1 MHYSCV
7 FALIISTF
15 FSIFARFIIQ
25 HCKYMKY
32 SIKTLIYTSL
42 IATLAACGQQ
52 KAQETTPVESEPVA
66 QVIPVKTEYG
76 IVTEDFITEMGVVK
90 SGQTLSGVFEHVGV
104 PRNIAAALNT
114 LPDSVFNVKKVRAGN
129 QFTVYRM
136 QDSLKTPAYIV
147 YHSSIIDHTVFKT
160 TDSLSVWHFKKPVT
174 SQTKVSTAT
183 IETSLWDATVSN
195 NLNLNLSLE
204 LSDIYAW
211 VVDFFGIQKG
221 DGFTVYY
228 SENYVD
234 SVSVG
239 IGEIYA
245 CKFTHNK
252 QDYYAYRYDNDS
264 LGIHGYWDENGNSL
278 RKAFLKAPLKFS
290 RISSRFTYARKH
302 PVYKVV
308 RPHTGV
314 DYAAPKGTPVVA
326 IGDGKVIFKG
336 YKGGGG
342 HTVKIKHNS
351 IYTTAYLHLSK
362 YGKGINVGAQVK
374 QGQVIGYVG
383 STGAS
388 TGPHLDFRVWK
399 GGSPI
404 DPLKMESP
412 SVEPVPAKAMDAF
425 KAVKAEYD
433 EKLASY
439 GE

>member
-1 MHYSCV
+1 MKHTFAYSILLVCM
-7 FALIISTF
+7 ALIS
-15 FSIFARFIIQ
+15 
-25 HCKYMKY
+25 
-32 SIKTLIYTSL
+32 
-42 IATLAACGQQ
+42 ACTTQEN
-52 KAQETTPVESEPVA
+52 KQETENKPTEVPIAPAPVL
-66 QVIPVKTEYG
+66 TEYG
-76 IVTEDFITEMGVVK
+76 IETAAYTTEMGTVK
-90 SGQTLSGVFEHVGV
+90 NGQTLSGVFEHVGV
-104 PRNIAAALNT
+104 ARNVAAQLNT
-114 LPDSVFNVKKVRAGN
+114 LPDSIFDVRKVRAGN
-129 QFTVYRM
+129 QFTVYRT
-136 QDSLKTPAYIV
+136 QDSLQTPAYIV
-147 YHSSIIDHTVFKT
+147 YHSSLVDHVIFGTK
-160 TDSLSVWHFKKPVT
+160 DSLTVNHFKKSVT
-174 SQTKVSTAT
+174 SVKKVSTAV
-183 IETSLWDATVSN
+183 IETSLWDATVKN

-234 SVSVG
+234 SISVG

-245 CKFTHNK
+245 AKFTHNHK
-252 QDYYAYRYDNDS
+252 DYYAYRYDNDS
-264 LGIHGYWDENGNSL
+264 LGIHGYWDENGGSL

-302 PVYKVV
+302 PIYKVV

-314 DYAAPKGTPVVA
+314 DYAAPKGTPVVS
-326 IGDGKVIFKG
+326 IGDGKVVFRA

-351 IYTTAYLHLSK
+351 VYTTAYLHLSK
-362 YGKGINVGAQVK
+362 YGPGIQVGTQVK

-399 GGSPI
+399 NGTPI

-425 KAVKAEYD
+425 KAVKAAYD
-433 EKLASY
+433 EKLGVRS
-439 GE
+439 

>member
-1 MHYSCV
+1 M
-7 FALIISTF
+7 ADE
-15 FSIFARFIIQ
+15 
-25 HCKYMKY
+25 
-32 SIKTLIYTSL
+32 SL
-42 IATLAACGQQ
+42 SASHSNE
-52 KAQETTPVESEPVA
+52 KK
-66 QVIPVKTEYG
+66 VKTEYG
-76 IVTEDFITEMGVVK
+76 IVVDDYTSESETVK
-90 SGQTLSGVFEHVGV
+90 NGQTLSGVFEHVGV
-104 PRNIAAALNT
+104 PRSVAARLNT
-114 LPDSVFNVKKVRAGN
+114 LSHDIFDVRKVRAGN
-129 QFTVYRM
+129 QITVYRM

-147 YHSSIIDHTVFKT
+147 YHSSLVDHVVFNVQDTLAVSHYQKA
-160 TDSLSVWHFKKPVT
+160 V
-174 SQTKVSTAT
+174 TKVEKVSAAV
-183 IETSLWDATVSN
+183 IETSLWDATVKN
-195 NLNLNLSLE
+195 NLNINLSLE

-228 SENYVD
+228 TENYVD

-245 CKFTHNK
+245 AKFTHNK
-252 QDYYAYRYDNDS
+252 QDYYAYQYNNDS
-264 LGIHGYWDENGNSL
+264 LNVHGYWDEKGGSL

-290 RISSRFTYARKH
+290 RVSSRFTYARKH

-314 DYAAPKGTPVVA
+314 DYAAPTGTPVVA
-326 IGDGKVIFKG
+326 IGDGKVIFRA

-351 IYTTAYLHLSK
+351 VYTTAYLHLSK
-362 YGKGINVGAQVK
+362 YGPGITVGSQVK

-399 GGSPI
+399 NGSPI

-425 KAVKAEYD
+425 KAKKAEYD
-433 EKLASY
+433 EKLASVASH
-439 GE
+439 

>member
-1 MHYSCV
+1 MKKH
-7 FALIISTF
+7 IIP
-15 FSIFARFIIQ
+15 I
-25 HCKYMKY
+25 
-32 SIKTLIYTSL
+32 
-42 IATLAACGQQ
+42 IATLMVSTWVACTPQQQNNAQAADN
-52 KAQETTPVESEPVA
+52 KPVTEEILP
-66 QVIPVKTEYG
+66 KNTEYG
-76 IVTEDFITEMGVVK
+76 IVTDGLLTETGSVK
-90 SGQTLSGVFEHVGV
+90 SGQTLSGVFEHIGV
-104 PRNIAAALNT
+104 PRGVAAQLNT
-114 LPDSVFNVKKVRAGN
+114 LPASVFDVRKVRAGN
-129 QFTVYRM
+129 QFTVYRL
-136 QDSLKTPAYIV
+136 QDSLQTPAYIV
-147 YHSSIIDHTVFKT
+147 YHSSLVEHVVFGT
-160 TDSLSVWHFKKPVT
+160 QDSLTVSYFQKPVT
-174 SQTKVSTAT
+174 SIEKVSTAE
-183 IETSLWDATVSN
+183 IESSLWDATVKN
-195 NLNLNLSLE
+195 NLNPNLSLE

-228 SENYVD
+228 TENYVD
-234 SVSVG
+234 SISVG

-245 CKFTHNK
+245 AKFIHNK
-252 QDYYAYRYDNDS
+252 KEYYAYRYDNDS

-302 PVYKVV
+302 PIYKIV

-314 DYAAPKGTPVVA
+314 DYAAPMGTPVVS
-326 IGDGKVIFKG
+326 IGDGKVVFKG

-351 IYTTAYLHLSK
+351 VYTTAYLHLSK

-399 GGSPI
+399 GGTPI

-425 KAVKAEYD
+425 KAKKAEYD
-433 EKLASY
+433 AKLASY

>member
-1 MHYSCV
+1 MKRSIIFNIL
-7 FALIISTF
+7 FAGMAILG
-15 FSIFARFIIQ
+15 
-25 HCKYMKY
+25 
-32 SIKTLIYTSL
+32 
-42 IATLAACGQQ
+42 AC
-52 KAQETTPVESEPVA
+52 TTPETNPTDTSTSASSSLSNQPSVH
-66 QVIPVKTEYG
+66 TEYG
-76 IVTEDFITEMGVVK
+76 IEVDNYTAQMGAVK
-90 SGQTLSGVFEHVGV
+90 SGQTLSGVFEHLGV
-104 PRNIAAALNT
+104 SRKVAAQLNT
-114 LPDSVFNVKKVRAGN
+114 LPDSIFNVKKVRAGN
-129 QFTVYRM
+129 QFTVYRT
-136 QDSLKTPAYIV
+136 QDSLQTPAYIV
-147 YHSSIIDHTVFKT
+147 YHSSLVNHVVFGTQDTLTV
-160 TDSLSVWHFKKPVT
+160 SHFEKPVT
-174 SQTKVSTAT
+174 KVEKVSTAV
-183 IETSLWDATVSN
+183 IETSLWDATIKN
-195 NLNLNLSLE
+195 DLNINLSLE

-228 SENYVD
+228 TENYVD

-245 CKFTHNK
+245 AKFTHNK
-252 QDYYAYRYDNDS
+252 QDFYAYKYDNDS
-264 LGIHGYWDENGNSL
+264 LAIHGYWDENGNSL

-290 RISSRFTYARKH
+290 RISSKFTYSRKH

-314 DYAAPKGTPVVA
+314 DYAAPTGTPVVA
-326 IGDGKVIFKG
+326 IGDGKVIFRA

-351 IYTTAYLHLSK
+351 VYTTAYLHLSK
-362 YGKGINVGAQVK
+362 YGPGITVGSQVK

-399 GGSPI
+399 NGTPI

-425 KAVKAEYD
+425 KAKKAEYD
-433 EKLASY
+433 EKLASF
-439 GE
+439 GAIE

>member
-1 MHYSCV
+1 
-7 FALIISTF
+7 
-15 FSIFARFIIQ
+15 
-25 HCKYMKY
+25 MKIN
-32 SIKTLIYTSL
+32 IKTFIFVSL
-42 IATLAACGQQ
+42 IASMAACGQQ
-52 KAQETTPVESEPVA
+52 KAQESTPVESDPVA
-66 QVIPVKTEYG
+66 PVVPVKTEYG
-76 IVTEDFITEMGVVK
+76 IVTEDFITETGVVK

-104 PRNIAAALNT
+104 PRNVAAQLNT
-114 LPDSVFNVKKVRAGN
+114 LPASVFDVRKVRAGN
-129 QFTVYRM
+129 QFTVFRM
-136 QDSLKTPAYIV
+136 QDSLQTPAYIV
-147 YHSSIIDHTVFKT
+147 YHSSLVDHVVFNT
-160 TDSLSVWHFKKPVT
+160 QDSLTVSNFQKTVT
-174 SQTKVSTAT
+174 SVEKISNAV
-183 IETSLWDATVSN
+183 IETSLWDATVKN

-228 SENYVD
+228 TENYVD

-290 RISSRFTYARKH
+290 RVSSRFTYARKH

-314 DYAAPKGTPVVA
+314 DYAAPMGTPVVA

-425 KAVKAEYD
+425 KAKKAEYD
-433 EKLASY
+433 AKLTNR
-439 GE
+439 

>member
-1 MHYSCV
+1 MKHTILS
-7 FALIISTF
+7 IILCMG
-15 FSIFARFIIQ
+15 IVV
-25 HCKYMKY
+25 
-32 SIKTLIYTSL
+32 LG
-42 IATLAACGQQ
+42 ACGQQ
-52 KAQETTPVESEPVA
+52 ESTQTTSTENAPQQQIAP
-66 QVIPVKTEYG
+66 IKTEYG
-76 IVTEDFITEMGVVK
+76 LITDSLTSETGVVK

-104 PRNIAAALNT
+104 PRGIAARLNT
-114 LPDSVFNVKKVRAGN
+114 LPDSIFNVKKVRAGN

-147 YHSSIIDHTVFKT
+147 YHSSLVEHVVFNVNDT
-160 TDSLSVWHFKKPVT
+160 LAVSHFQKPVT
-174 SQTKVSTAT
+174 AVEKVSSAV
-183 IETSLWDATVSN
+183 IETSLWDATIKN
-195 NLNLNLSLE
+195 DLNLNLSLE

-228 SENYVD
+228 TENYVD

-245 CKFTHNK
+245 AKFTHNK
-252 QDYYAYRYDNDS
+252 KDYYAYRYDNDS
-264 LGIHGYWDENGNSL
+264 LGIHGYWDENGGSL

-290 RISSRFTYARKH
+290 RVSSRFTYARKH

-314 DYAAPKGTPVVA
+314 DYAAPMGTPVVA
-326 IGDGKVIFKG
+326 IGDGKVIFRA

-351 IYTTAYLHLSK
+351 VYTTAYLHLSK
-362 YGKGINVGAQVK
+362 YGKGIAVGTQVK

-383 STGAS
+383 SRGAS

-399 GGSPI
+399 NGTPI

-412 SVEPVPAKAMDAF
+412 SVEPVPAKAMDEFNAK
-425 KAVKAEYD
+425 KAQYD
-433 EKLASY
+433 EKL
-439 GE
+439 GVRN

>member
-1 MHYSCV
+1 
-7 FALIISTF
+7 
-15 FSIFARFIIQ
+15 
-25 HCKYMKY
+25 MKN
-32 SIKTLIYTSL
+32 SIK
-42 IATLAACGQQ
+42 IAALFVITALFAACNQQ
-52 KAQETTPVESEPVA
+52 KSKQTTQTTTQPVEPVVA
-66 QVIPVKTEYG
+66 VRTEYG
-76 IVTEDFITEMGVVK
+76 LAVDSFITHTGVVK
-90 SGQTLSGVFEHVGV
+90 SGQTLSGVFEHMGV
-104 PRNIAAALNT
+104 PRNIAAQLNT

-129 QFTVYRM
+129 QFTVFCLP
-136 QDSLKTPAYIV
+136 DSLQTPAYIV
-147 YHSSIIDHTVFKT
+147 YHSSLVDHVVFKT
-160 TDSLSVWHFKKPVT
+160 TDSLSVSHFQKPVT
-174 SQTKVSTAT
+174 TQQKVASAV

-204 LSDIYAW
+204 LSDIFAW

-245 CKFTHNK
+245 AKFTHNK
-252 QDYYAYRYDNDS
+252 QDYYAYRYENDS

-302 PVYKVV
+302 PIYKIV

-314 DYAAPKGTPVVA
+314 DYAAPMGTPVVS

-412 SVEPVPAKAMDAF
+412 SVEPVPEKAMAAF
-425 KAVKAEYD
+425 KAVKAAYD

>member
-1 MHYSCV
+1 MGIV
-7 FALIISTF
+7 VLG
-15 FSIFARFIIQ
+15 
-25 HCKYMKY
+25 
-32 SIKTLIYTSL
+32 
-42 IATLAACGQQ
+42 ACTP
-52 KAQETTPVESEPVA
+52 QETNHTDTSTSISSELNSQPPVR
-66 QVIPVKTEYG
+66 TEYG
-76 IVTEDFITEMGVVK
+76 IEVDHYTSETGVVK

-104 PRNIAAALNT
+104 PRGIAARLNT
-114 LPDSVFNVKKVRAGN
+114 LPDSIFNVKKVRAGN

-147 YHSSIIDHTVFKT
+147 YHSSLVEHVVFNVNDT
-160 TDSLSVWHFKKPVT
+160 LAVSHFQKPVT
-174 SQTKVSTAT
+174 AVEKVSTAV
-183 IETSLWDATVSN
+183 IETSLWDATIKN
-195 NLNLNLSLE
+195 DLNLNLSLE

-228 SENYVD
+228 TENYVD

-245 CKFTHNK
+245 AKFSHNK
-252 QDYYAYRYDNDS
+252 KDYYAYRYDNDS
-264 LGIHGYWDENGNSL
+264 LGIHGYWDENGGSL

-290 RISSRFTYARKH
+290 RVSSRFTYARKH

-314 DYAAPKGTPVVA
+314 DYAAPMGTPVVA
-326 IGDGKVIFKG
+326 IGDGKVIFRA

-351 IYTTAYLHLSK
+351 VYTTAYLHLSK
-362 YGKGINVGAQVK
+362 YGKGIAVGTQVK

-399 GGSPI
+399 NGTPI

-412 SVEPVPAKAMDAF
+412 SVEPVPAKAMDEFNAK
-425 KAVKAEYD
+425 KAQYD
-433 EKLASY
+433 VTL
-439 GE
+439 GVRN